1 MLKRQNSICDVY
13 HCDPIEFPLIDI
25 SKRFCGDSKPK
36 NINHV
41 VEWSIETHIID
52 SEYDYVIFYNLP
64 GITGSDLD
72 ITLDQ
77 RNISIVALK
86 QIP

>member
-1 MLKRQNSICDVY
+1 MLKRQNAICDVY

-25 SKRFCGDSKPK
+25 SKRFCADSKPK

-41 VEWSIETHIID
+41 EWSIETNIID
-52 SEYDYVIFYNLP
+52 SEYDYVVFCYLP
-64 GITGSDLD
+64 GISGSDLD
-72 ITLDQ
+72 ITLNQ
-77 RNISIVALK
+77 RNISIVALQ